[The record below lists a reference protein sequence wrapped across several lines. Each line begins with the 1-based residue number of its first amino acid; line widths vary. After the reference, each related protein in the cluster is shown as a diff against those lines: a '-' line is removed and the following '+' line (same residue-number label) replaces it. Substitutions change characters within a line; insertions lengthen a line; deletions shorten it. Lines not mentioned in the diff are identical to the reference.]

1 MITNPS
7 ESKFESLAFRIGQWA
22 MDQSLT
28 SKETDLIVE
37 VINTLRAAEDALC
50 AAGFFATAVSEPMSL
65 RFVWSSGKQP
75 FDPQAALTQL
85 KDAADYVMWAVDTE
99 LFGPNSA
106 LRKPPQPPDKYFY
119 LVNSNGAKVTIQ
131 SPCPLNVDEICRVA
145 IRRFAQ
151 VGFIF
156 GDVLEVSL
164 CDEKYAALETSL
176 VSVKDQLQKAEQRSA
191 ERRGV

>member
-1 MITNPS
+1 MITNPF
-7 ESKFESLAFRIGQWA
+7 ESKFESLAIRIGQWA
-22 MDQSLT
+22 MAQNLT
-28 SKETDLIVE
+28 RKDADLIVE

-65 RFVWSSGKQP
+65 RFAWSSGKQP
-75 FDPQAALTQL
+75 FDPQAALSQL
-85 KDAADYVMWAVDTE
+85 REAADYVMWAVDTE
-99 LFGPNSA
+99 LFGPNPA

-119 LVNSNGAKVTIQ
+119 LVNSNGAKVKIE
-131 SPCPLNVDEICRVA
+131 SPSPLNVDEICKLA

-151 VGFIF
+151 AGFLF
-156 GDVLEVSL
+156 GDILEVSL
-164 CDEKYAALETSL
+164 CDEKYAAQETAL